1 MAGIVAAETSWQV
14 LNLPL
19 LWWSTMKQFRINP
32 KNESP
37 AEYHE
42 RFMAA
47 ILEGLKDI
55 EEERLLE
62 NEEITRILDEE
73 FGSLKEA

>member
-1 MAGIVAAETSWQV
+1 
-14 LNLPL
+14 
-19 LWWSTMKQFRINP
+19 MKQFRINP

-55 EEERLLE
+55 EEGRLLE